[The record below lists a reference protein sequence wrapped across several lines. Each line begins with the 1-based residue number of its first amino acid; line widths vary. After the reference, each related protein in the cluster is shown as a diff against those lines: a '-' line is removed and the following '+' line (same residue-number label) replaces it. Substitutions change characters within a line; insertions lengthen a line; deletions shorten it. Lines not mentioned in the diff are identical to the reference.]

1 MHVNFD
7 KKELPALI
15 SCVET
20 ALHKSPSDPPVR
32 LASLSYLPA
41 EEREER
47 RTGSAGAGA
56 SVLDGTPF
64 CPRTKQTK
72 TRSSKKNKY
81 TLLTLNNFDPKLFWA
96 MDKVF
101 LEAVVRTEVYT

>member
-7 KKELPALI
+7 KKDLPALV

-20 ALHKSPSDPPVR
+20 ALHKSPADPPVR

-41 EEREER
+41 DEKRS
-47 RTGSAGAGA
+47 TGSNA
-56 SVLDGTPF
+56 LDGTPF

-72 TRSSKKNKY
+72 TTTRHSKKNKY
-81 TLLTLNNFDPKLFWA
+81 TLLTPENFDPKLFWE

-101 LEAVVRTEVYT
+101 LEAVIGMEVILRGCV